1 MKLLPWNWL
10 KRRVSA
16 KIKRY
21 GYFSYPLDDRD
32 GGTSPEASRPAD
44 IVLERKTA
52 AGLCNH

>member
-44 IVLERKTA
+44 IVVERKIA